1 MGAAAATFPPGT
13 ATTTIGTTSIG
24 TKKKKAKIIIR
35 TTTTSIG
42 TKKQRAKT
50 IAKTIA
56 KKKMMVLTT
65 TTTMVPF
72 RKTFWEKTK
81 KKKKKKKTNP
91 WMYRDHRNR
100 STEIS
105 WSCKLVNWSIVKAAA
120 AAGYPLQQQV
130 PPPRDSF
137 RSLLSQCFS
146 NYRKKKKR
154 VLANKNSN
162 NNASHDIKYN
172 TVLFNSI
179 R

>member
-81 KKKKKKKTNP
+81 KKKKKKKKTNP

-105 WSCKLVNWSIVKAAA
+105 WSCKLVNWSIAKAAA

-146 NYRKKKKR
+146 NYRKKK
-154 VLANKNSN
+154 
-162 NNASHDIKYN
+162 NACWQ
-172 TVLFNSI
+172 TEQ
-179 R
+179 